1 MLLPY
6 RFGRYTLVEKIACGG
21 TAEVYRAVLNAPNGF
36 AKTVALKRLLPSW
49 GGNEELQEM
58 LIDEARALTHLQHQA
73 IVQVL
78 ELGSEEGITFI
89 AMEFVDG
96 VNCATLLKKI
106 IRDRSPPPVSHALQI
121 TGQVLLA
128 LEFAHRCED
137 SVGRPLGIVHRD
149 ISPSNILLSYNGE
162 VKITDFGVAKG
173 LHKSSLS
180 AFGQLKGKYA
190 YMAPEQARG
199 EPVDARADLFACGV
213 VLYEL
218 LTAKRLFD
226 APTDIEVLEKVKQV
240 RVPEGTFDDLPA
252 PIRPFVIRALTR
264 YQNARY
270 QTAAQMLKD
279 IRHAARNMDTLGSS
293 LELASYLKK
302 LFPTQKRCDD
312 HRLPAT
318 GNETTKALGDWM
330 PPTKHRAHLG
340 LFGRGLSIALLL
352 AVIAPIS
359 PSKKREESLKAMPK
373 KTIAAPAPIAMDS
386 KKSTPLRNASLSV
399 QARPWGKV
407 TVAGYAKRRETPLNR
422 LKLKPGAH
430 LVQVFHPPTGRTVQR
445 RVRLSEGQA
454 RKCLAT
460 FGENSRL
467 TCR

>member
-21 TAEVYRAVLNAPNGF
+21 TAEVYRAVLNAHNGF

-49 GGNEELQEM
+49 GGNEEIQEM
-58 LIDEARALTHLQHQA
+58 LVDEARVLTYLQHQA

-106 IRDRSPPPVSHALQI
+106 IRDRSPLPLTHALQI

-180 AFGQLKGKYA
+180 TFGQLKGKYA

-226 APTDIEVLEKVKQV
+226 AATDLEVLEKVKHAMI
-240 RVPEGTFDDLPA
+240 PKESTIELPP
-252 PIRPFVIRALTR
+252 PIRSIVLRALLR
-264 YQNARY
+264 DRSARY
-270 QTAAQMLKD
+270 QSAAQMVAD
-279 IRHAARNMDTLGSS
+279 VRHAARKMDALGSS

-302 LFPTQKRCDD
+302 VFPLQKRCEGQ
-312 HRLPAT
+312 RLPAT
-318 GNETTKALGDWM
+318 GHETTKALGDWM
-330 PPTKHRAHLG
+330 PPNRHRAHLG
-340 LFGRGLSIALLL
+340 LLGRTLSIALLL
-352 AVIAPIS
+352 AVVAPVS
-359 PSKKREESLKAMPK
+359 PSKVRQEPLNALPK
-373 KTIAAPAPIAMDS
+373 KTVAALAPIATVI
-386 KKSTPLRNASLSV
+386 KKCTPLRNASLSV

-407 TVAGYAKRRETPLNR
+407 TVAGYAKRRETPVNR
-422 LKLKPGAH
+422 LKVKPGAH
-430 LVQVFHPPTGRTVQR
+430 LVQVFHPPTDRTVQKW
-445 RVRLSEGQA
+445 VRLSEGQA
-454 RKCLAT
+454 QRCLAT
-460 FGENSRL
+460 FGQNSRL